1 MQLAVIA
8 GIFIAI
14 AGVLFAMQ
22 NNVPVSVNFLIWRFE
37 SSLALVLTLAVA
49 CGAIVIA
56 LLTTPA
62 TLRNQWVL
70 SRQKRRIDELERKD
84 NELRGRIADLERQ
97 MHVVSPL
104 PEQPPYVG
112 LRQIVSDVGKKP
124 EGPGVS
130 GPTGR
135 RPRLS
140 TRGSGRAMRTEDASG
155 AAAGC
160 HSCRVARSRASSSR
174 SAGCRRPKQP
184 ESTMS
189 SARATQACGCPAPP
203 DFDL

>member
-130 GPTGR
+130 GPKT
-135 RPRLS
+135 
-140 TRGSGRAMRTEDASG
+140 
-155 AAAGC
+155 
-160 HSCRVARSRASSSR
+160 
-174 SAGCRRPKQP
+174 
-184 ESTMS
+184 
-189 SARATQACGCPAPP
+189 
-203 DFDL
+203 